1 MKISLT
7 RIILFVY
14 DVEKLKTFYAD
25 SFKLPVIEEIKNE
38 WVVLNAGTMEIA
50 LHKIGEAYLPEPGT
64 KFKAESNTKL
74 VFNVTP
80 NLTLLRQKL
89 LNAGIDMKEIRSFKG
104 INSLFCD
111 GEDPE
116 GNVFQLEERL

>member
-1 MKISLT
+1 MDLSLT
-7 RIILFVY
+7 RIILFAY

-25 SFKLPVIEEIKNE
+25 NFKLPVIEEIKNE
-38 WVVLNAGTMEIA
+38 WVVLNAGTIEIA
-50 LHKIGEAYLPEPGT
+50 LHKIGEAYLLKPGT

-74 VFNVTP
+74 VFTVKT
-80 NLTLLRQKL
+80 NLTMLRQSF
-89 LNAGIDMKEIRSFKG
+89 LNAGVNMKEIRSFQG
-104 INSLFCD
+104 VNSLFCD

>member
-1 MKISLT
+1 MKVSLA
-7 RIILFVY
+7 RIILFAY

-25 SFKLPVIEEIKNE
+25 NLQLSVIEEIKNE
-38 WVVLNAGTMEIA
+38 WVVLNAHTMEIA
-50 LHKIGEAYLPEPGT
+50 LHKIGEAYMPQPGT

-74 VFNVTP
+74 VFNVP
-80 NLTLLRQKL
+80 SNLTLLRQRF
-89 LNAGIDMKEIRSFKG
+89 LNAGVYMNEITSFKG